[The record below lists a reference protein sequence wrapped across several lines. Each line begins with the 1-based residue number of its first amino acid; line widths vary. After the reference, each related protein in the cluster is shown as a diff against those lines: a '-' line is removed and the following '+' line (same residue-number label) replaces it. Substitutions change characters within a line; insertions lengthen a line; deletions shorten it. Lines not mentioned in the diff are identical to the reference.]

1 VLRIWLRAYGKT
13 AKEVAKMSYII
24 AEGLTKKYG
33 SGDAAVIAAADIS
46 FQIEEGE
53 FIGIMG
59 ESGSGKSTLLGMM
72 GAMNAPTSGRFI
84 VDDID
89 IYSLGQEQ
97 RADFRREFLGF
108 IFQSFHLVP
117 YLTVIENTMLPLA
130 VVKAGKKQKRE
141 MAQEALSQVGLPE
154 KAHRLPNQISGGEKE
169 RVAIARSIVNEP
181 PVLLA
186 DEPTGNLDTKTSR
199 EIMELLKRLNQKG
212 MTIVMVTHSP
222 DCAGYAQR
230 IMRVSDGKL
239 VGDNSKVR
247 SLDQWQRKERKKE
260 PLPSQNQAVAVG
272 SRPTG

>member
-1 VLRIWLRAYGKT
+1 
-13 AKEVAKMSYII
+13 MSYII
-24 AEGLTKKYG
+24 AEGLTKEYG
-33 SGDAAVIAAADIS
+33 SGDAAVMAAADIS

-53 FIGIMG
+53 FIAVMG

-108 IFQSFHLVP
+108 IFQGFHLVS

-130 VVKAGKKQKRE
+130 VVKAGRKQKRE
-141 MAQEALSQVGLPE
+141 MAQEALRQVGLLE
-154 KAHRLPNQISGGEKE
+154 KAHRLPNEISGGEKE
-169 RVAIARSIVNEP
+169 RVAIARSVVNEP

-199 EIMELLKRLNQKG
+199 EIMDLLKRLNQKG
-212 MTIVMVTHSP
+212 TTIVMVTHSP

-230 IMRVSDGKL
+230 IMRLSDGKL
-239 VGDNSKVR
+239 VGDNAKIR
-247 SLDQWQRKERKKE
+247 SLDQWQKKGSKKE
-260 PLPSQNQAVAVG
+260 TCPVQSQSAAVG
-272 SRPTG
+272 SLLTG